1 MKTIDCQLVSFVLSI
16 TRGHVPC
23 HCSIWGLVENHQ
35 LSLTKSYFVLQEFIA
50 TLTGEQKDSILV
62 ELLSNGSGSMDY
74 AKKLLDF
81 GGTVPELPPLKPS
94 WCVCGIC
101 RPMSTEEEN
110 KCCGKITCVTSFV
123 TFRNVCTDREVL
135 IMAIRARCDIR
146 ADEIDYSMNSF
157 RKAAYRQYILW

>member
-23 HCSIWGLVENHQ
+23 HCSIWGLVENH
-35 LSLTKSYFVLQEFIA
+35 LFCLAGVHSNLDRRTERFDFGRSL
-50 TLTGEQKDSILV
+50 

-94 WCVCGIC
+94 
-101 RPMSTEEEN
+101 
-110 KCCGKITCVTSFV
+110 
-123 TFRNVCTDREVL
+123 
-135 IMAIRARCDIR
+135 
-146 ADEIDYSMNSF
+146 
-157 RKAAYRQYILW
+157 